1 MELQTSSLRIRK
13 SWVIF
18 LSLLYLALPNIIM
31 MMAWVKPIPACLII
45 IGIIVSLV
53 YYAVTQLRGEP
64 GRSIPLTQK
73 NAWLLLLTVL
83 LVTMPFVHDGL
94 VGLFETGWD
103 YKIARQAYYSNLVDA
118 PWPVIYEDGTT
129 IAYYIG
135 AYMVPAVLDRWLG
148 ISPGAG
154 SMAAQFV
161 LLAWIV
167 IGLVLSLLLFFAQRR
182 RISILFV
189 VFFVLMGDPIL
200 QYWGTESGSHV
211 IKGIADFC
219 SSVSG
224 MDWSI
229 LSWHTSRFALFSL
242 SQTAGCYTSNI
253 PAFMAASIIMN
264 VRTDRNFILP
274 LIFALL
280 FFHSPFAALGCFP
293 LALLSYD
300 FVKLMKAKGCL
311 YSLIGLVLP
320 LAISAVAL
328 VYYSRIDVF
337 CTDEEGSMMR
347 LTTVFGMHGMK
358 GMIAV
363 FTGVLI
369 PAMLFYAPLRKYLWR
384 CRGIC
389 VCLLCLL
396 ACSQIWF
403 GGVARGLNE
412 FWLKI
417 SPIYTFVLA
426 SYLAYLWPRLGRDKW
441 IPAFITLVMTVA
453 FVVSLFAR
461 YTGQWHVDDDCNG
474 HLYHERGGRN
484 VVQKDV
490 IPDLLYT
497 KDGESETRFPGNLLP
512 SGKGCDYGRPL
523 LHPVKP

>member
-1 MELQTSSLRIRK
+1 
-13 SWVIF
+13 
-18 LSLLYLALPNIIM
+18 M

-148 ISPGAG
+148 ISPGSG

-200 QYWGTESGSHV
+200 QYWGTESGSRV

-264 VRTDRNFILP
+264 VRVDRNFVIPFL
-274 LIFALL
+274 FALL
-280 FFHSPFAALGCFP
+280 FIHSPLATLGCVP
-293 LALLSYD
+293 LALIAYD
-300 FVKLMKAKGCL
+300 FKSLMKTRVLSKSLLCL
-311 YSLIGLVLP
+311 LLP
-320 LAISAVAL
+320 AGMATVAL
-328 VYYSRIDVF
+328 EYYSRIDVF
-337 CTDEEGSMMR
+337 CTDGGELMLS
-347 LTTVFGMHGMK
+347 TVFSIHGVK
-358 GMIAV
+358 GVIAV

-369 PAMLFYAPLRKYLWR
+369 PVILFYAPIRKYLLR
-384 CRGIC
+384 FRGAC
-389 VCLLCLL
+389 VCLFCLFL
-396 ACSQIWF
+396 GSQVWF

-412 FWLKI
+412 FWLKV
-417 SPIYTFVLA
+417 SPIYTFILA
-426 SYLAYLWPRLGRDKW
+426 SYLSYLWPRLGRDRW
-441 IPAFITLVMTVA
+441 MPALVTLYMMFAYVISFA
-453 FVVSLFAR
+453 AR

-474 HLYHERGGRN
+474 HLYHDRSGKIVEQEDMMRG
-484 VVQKDV
+484 
-490 IPDLLYT
+490 LLYQ
-497 KDGESETRFPGNLLP
+497 KSGESESSFPGSLLP
-512 SGKGCDYGRPL
+512 RGRGCDYSRPL
-523 LHPVKP
+523 LHSVRP